1 MSIRK
6 GDILLTG
13 GPQDIS
19 SKEDKSNKVTSV
31 SESSTDLEYPSAGA
45 LYRALLEKQNNLI
58 SGTNIK
64 TINGESLLG
73 SGNIEVSGG
82 GSFDPYT
89 YNIQTKQTLD
99 LTNFSS
105 DYFYPVSW
113 GPTLSFV
120 SLDIRSQQLG
130 AANPYNQNRLSA
142 SISSMGYSDTPKT
155 INVYES
161 AQYDENEITI
171 YGIYTGNT
179 HGANCVYLRG
189 GLVYEANCNVTL
201 TPYQYEYR
209 YGSGDSTEVFPI
221 MDSSYNFVTTASNI
235 AKVWDAVGWKGY
247 GYTSRG
253 FHSDTAIVGR
263 TLKVNGDTDLT
274 ISGPSSGKVNFE
286 TIFGSG
292 YVFDKPLR
300 PKNLQNSWF
309 CSGTGAGDN
318 DRYVKLCNVK
328 FDWHRQGEF
337 ANIRIYIGE
346 GQNGNANQNAF
357 IDLTMQIGYSG
368 SLGGRVGCHWEL
380 HPGGTNFSM
389 DNCNIIVISN
399 SDIDYDVYFYTN
411 VNYCCPNYSVDCSDL
426 VTVTHAGIV
435 SLTAPTGTA
444 CDSSGSIVQASTVL
458 YNYVNEQPVLWKGVY
473 YMAAGQT
480 VNLSQTSSSQKTGIV
495 LIFGA
500 YSNGTAQHYNHTCYF
515 IPKTFINY
523 WEGDGVM
530 IPMGGSEGVAGSK
543 YVYVSDNKITGN
555 AQNETTNNKKWVL
568 TDVVGV

>member
-19 SKEDKSNKVTSV
+19 SKEDKANKVTSV

-82 GSFDPYT
+82 GSFDPYA

-113 GPTLSFV
+113 GPTLAFV
-120 SLDIRSQQLG
+120 SLDIRSPGLG

-179 HGANCVYLRG
+179 YGANCVYLRG

-201 TPYQYEYR
+201 TPHQYEYR
-209 YGSGDSTEVFPI
+209 HGSGDSTEVFPI

-253 FHSDTAIVGR
+253 FQSGTAIVGR

-292 YVFDKPLR
+292 YVFDKPIKSNGDIISGGNVVADGFMWANGQRMPNYNGWCSDANNALYEGRYYTGNGCINLPGPNPYGHLR
-300 PKNLQNSWF
+300 VRVSNGDTINHIDNWGWQEFYNTNGRKWIRYIVNNSDWSAWKEITTQRLLYDNT
-309 CSGTGAGDN
+309 SGTNANLTLNDSAANYDSIEIYFRDN
-318 DRYVKLCNVK
+318 DNNYNSVKVYNPNGKNVTLISQYNNGNNTIWFKIAIVTISGNSITFGNREEVKLVNGSSPSIS
-328 FDWHRQGEF
+328 FSS
-337 ANIRIYIGE
+337 NIYI
-346 GQNGNANQNAF
+346 
-357 IDLTMQIGYSG
+357 T
-368 SLGGRVGCHWEL
+368 
-380 HPGGTNFSM
+380 
-389 DNCNIIVISN
+389 
-399 SDIDYDVYFYTN
+399 
-411 VNYCCPNYSVDCSDL
+411 
-426 VTVTHAGIV
+426 
-435 SLTAPTGTA
+435 
-444 CDSSGSIVQASTVL
+444 
-458 YNYVNEQPVLWKGVY
+458 K
-473 YMAAGQT
+473 
-480 VNLSQTSSSQKTGIV
+480 
-495 LIFGA
+495 
-500 YSNGTAQHYNHTCYF
+500 
-515 IPKTFINY
+515 
-523 WEGDGVM
+523 
-530 IPMGGSEGVAGSK
+530 
-543 YVYVSDNKITGN
+543 
-555 AQNETTNNKKWVL
+555 
-568 TDVVGV
+568 VVGY

>member
-6 GDILLTG
+6 GTILLTG

-19 SKEDKSNKVTSV
+19 SKEDKANKVTSV

-73 SGNIEVSGG
+73 SGNIEINGGG
-82 GSFDPYT
+82 GSFDPYA

-99 LTNFSS
+99 LTNYSS
-105 DYFYPVSW
+105 DYFYPVTW
-113 GPTLSFV
+113 DPTLAFV
-120 SLDIRSQQLG
+120 SLDIRSQQFG

-179 HGANCVYLRG
+179 YGTNCVYLRG
-189 GLVYEANCNVTL
+189 GIVYETNCNVTL
-201 TPYQYEYR
+201 TPHQSEYS
-209 YGSGDSTEVFPI
+209 YGSEDATEVFPI
-221 MDSSYNFVTTASNI
+221 MSSSYTFDTTASNI
-235 AKVWDAVGWKGY
+235 TKVWDAVGWKGY
-247 GYTSRG
+247 GHTSRG
-253 FHSDTAIVGR
+253 FQSDTAIVGR
-263 TLKVNGDTDLT
+263 TLKINSDTDLT

-300 PKNLQNSWF
+300 PKTLQNSWF
-309 CSGTGAGDN
+309 CTGGGGGDT
-318 DRYVKLCNVK
+318 DHYVKLCNVK

-337 ANIRIYIGE
+337 VSIRIYIGE
-346 GQNGNANQNAF
+346 GNNGNAHQNAF
-357 IDLTMQIGYSG
+357 IDLVMQVGWTG
-368 SLGGRVGCHWEL
+368 ENGGRVGCKWEL
-380 HPGGTNFSM
+380 HPGGTTFSM

-399 SDIDYDVYFYTN
+399 SNIDYDVYFYTN
-411 VNYCCPNYSVDCSDL
+411 VNYCVPNYSVDCSDL
-426 VTVTHAGIV
+426 VTVTHEGIV

-444 CDSSGSIVQASTVL
+444 CNCSGSIVQASTVL
-458 YNYVNEQPVLWKGVY
+458 YNNNSGTNANLTLTAS
-473 YMAAGQT
+473 AASHKSIEIFFRDNDNNYNSVKVFNPNGKN
-480 VNLSQTSSSQKTGIV
+480 VALISQYNNGNNTAWFKIAKVTISGNSITFGNSEEVRLTHNAYPSISSS
-495 LIFGA
+495 
-500 YSNGTAQHYNHTCYF
+500 SNIY
-515 IPKTFINY
+515 IIK
-523 WEGDGVM
+523 
-530 IPMGGSEGVAGSK
+530 
-543 YVYVSDNKITGN
+543 
-555 AQNETTNNKKWVL
+555 
-568 TDVVGV
+568 VVGY

>member
-19 SKEDKSNKVTSV
+19 SKEDKANKVTSV

-82 GSFDPYT
+82 GSFDPYA
-89 YNIQTKQTLD
+89 YNIQTKQALD
-99 LTNFSS
+99 LTSFSS

-113 GPTLSFV
+113 GPTLAFV
-120 SLDIRSQQLG
+120 SLDIRSPGLG
-130 AANPYNQNRLSA
+130 ASNPYNQNRLSA

-179 HGANCVYLRG
+179 YGANCVYLRG

-201 TPYQYEYR
+201 TPHQYEYR
-209 YGSGDSTEVFPI
+209 YEPGDSPEVFPI

-253 FHSDTAIVGR
+253 FQSGTAIVGR

-292 YVFDKPLR
+292 YVFDKPIKSNGDIISGGNVVADGFMWAQGQRMPNYNGWCSDANNALYEGRYYTGNGCLNLPGPNPYGYLR
-300 PKNLQNSWF
+300 VRVSN
-309 CSGTGAGDN
+309 GDTIN
-318 DRYVKLCNVK
+318 HIDNWGWQEFYNTNGRKWIRYIVN
-328 FDWHRQGEF
+328 
-337 ANIRIYIGE
+337 
-346 GQNGNANQNAF
+346 NGNWSPWNL
-357 IDLTMQIGYSG
+357 IMQ
-368 SLGGRVGCHWEL
+368 
-380 HPGGTNFSM
+380 
-389 DNCNIIVISN
+389 
-399 SDIDYDVYFYTN
+399 DYDVKE
-411 VNYCCPNYSVDCSDL
+411 
-426 VTVTHAGIV
+426 
-435 SLTAPTGTA
+435 
-444 CDSSGSIVQASTVL
+444 QTVL
-458 YNYVNEQPVLWKGVY
+458 WSGVY
-473 YMAAGQT
+473 YMSAGQT
-480 VNLSQTSSSQKTGIV
+480 VNLSQTISSQKTGIV

-530 IPMGGSEGVAGSK
+530 IPMGGDEGVSGSK

-555 AQNETTNNKKWVL
+555 AKNETTNNKKWVL
-568 TDVVGV
+568 TQVIGV

>member
-13 GPQDIS
+13 GRQDIS
-19 SKEDKSNKVTSV
+19 SKEDKANKVTSV

-73 SGNIEVSGG
+73 SGNIEISGG
-82 GSFDPYT
+82 GSFDPYA

-113 GPTLSFV
+113 GPTLAFV
-120 SLDIRSQQLG
+120 SLDIRSPGLG
-130 AANPYNQNRLSA
+130 ASNPYNQNRLSA

-179 HGANCVYLRG
+179 YGANCVYLRG

-201 TPYQYEYR
+201 TPHQYEYR
-209 YGSGDSTEVFPI
+209 YEPGDSPEVFPI

-253 FHSDTAIVGR
+253 FQSGTAIVGR
-263 TLKVNGDTDLT
+263 TLKVNADTDLT
-274 ISGPSSGKVNFE
+274 ISGSSSGKVNFE

-292 YVFDKPLR
+292 YVFDKPI
-300 PKNLQNSWF
+300 KSNGDII
-309 CSGTGAGDN
+309 SGGKICAGTFERNTIDTWIPVIRN
-318 DRYVKLCNVK
+318 GYLDFTIRK
-328 FDWHRQGEF
+328 F
-337 ANIRIYIGE
+337 A
-346 GQNGNANQNAF
+346 
-357 IDLTMQIGYSG
+357 
-368 SLGGRVGCHWEL
+368 
-380 HPGGTNFSM
+380 
-389 DNCNIIVISN
+389 
-399 SDIDYDVYFYTN
+399 TN
-411 VNYCCPNYSVDCSDL
+411 VVHTNHPTDQDSLATLSFLSFWNGAYASDGNSNL
-426 VTVTHAGIV
+426 SRCA
-435 SLTAPTGTA
+435 
-444 CDSSGSIVQASTVL
+444 SGEIASKE
-458 YNYVNEQPVLWKGVY
+458 YVNSQPVLWKGVY
-473 YMAAGQT
+473 YMSAGQT
-480 VNLSQTSSSQKTGIV
+480 VNLSQTISSQKTGIV

-530 IPMGGSEGVAGSK
+530 IPMGGSEGVSGSK

-555 AQNETTNNKKWVL
+555 EQNETANNKKWVL
-568 TDVVGV
+568 TDVIGV